1 MHNIFVLLF
10 SIFIFFIL
18 FLFLEKIFKKQ
29 KEGLDSQTSTP
40 AQLVTS
46 SNFVNYESNLID
58 TKFLEKKLE
67 TVTNL
72 KDNLADLRGK
82 LYKKSLNE
90 LFTMKCQQ
98 KTTES
103 NNPQKFDV
111 TIDNNNNFNN
121 IITIDVPVGIDGA
134 EGLPGDNGDKG
145 PEGEKG
151 IQGDQGNCGAILS

>member
-18 FLFLEKIFKKQ
+18 FLIIERIFKKQ

-40 AQLVTS
+40 AELVTS
-46 SNFVNYESNLID
+46 SNFVNYESNLVD

-82 LYKKSLNE
+82 LYKKSLNG

-145 PEGEKG
+145 SQGDKG
-151 IQGDQGNCGAILS
+151 TQGDQGNCGAILK